1 MQCFESDGHNL
12 VSQLKAFLSLYQ
24 IFRFAIRIST
34 ILDSLLLHK
43 PCNSSFHLQNLS
55 NKIPK
60 LLDQDLR
67 RFSSIER
74 AFDQIEKRSSIAPCR
89 RKVVAVEEKNSGII
103 TFNSEM
109 DWV

>member
-1 MQCFESDGHNL
+1 MLRVRRTQSGFPAQGVSFSLSNL
-12 VSQLKAFLSLYQ
+12 PFCYQ
-24 IFRFAIRIST
+24 NFNNSRFSSST
-34 ILDSLLLHK
+34 QALEFQFS
-43 PCNSSFHLQNLS
+43 LQNLS

-89 RKVVAVEEKNSGII
+89 RQVVAVEEKNSAII
-103 TFNSEM
+103 SFNSEM